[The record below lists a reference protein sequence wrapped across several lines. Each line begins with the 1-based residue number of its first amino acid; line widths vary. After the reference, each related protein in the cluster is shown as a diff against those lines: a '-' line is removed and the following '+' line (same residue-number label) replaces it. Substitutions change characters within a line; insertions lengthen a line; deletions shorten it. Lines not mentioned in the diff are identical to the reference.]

1 MTCRVA
7 ANNSPVL
14 PQQRRP
20 TLPPDTKG
28 GGCVVGTVKLL
39 RVPDVRRLA
48 YARLATVVGDFALPV
63 VLVVLVHGRPIAVGF
78 VLGAHVAG
86 SLVVALV
93 GARLARRLRP
103 ERVIV
108 ASNLGSAAV
117 QGIVVGLFAVHAL
130 SVPVLVGLVF
140 CRGFSSAFFNPAA
153 QGLRPRILAPEQRK
167 AGNALLGLALATGVV
182 LGPLVGWGLVVSV
195 GAVGALGVDGLALV
209 FSAVAVAQIR
219 VSGAGPVADRVGTA
233 VILRAGWREVRTRR
247 WLLCT
252 VVMLAGVN
260 LLAAGPLLT
269 LAPVVA
275 GGAASYAA
283 MLSAIGFGAVGGGVL
298 CAYPKD
304 GMWLV
309 PAAAGP
315 LALELRGPPLPVDP
329 ALMAVG

>member
-219 VSGAGPVADRVGTA
+219 VAGAGPVAGRVGTA
-233 VILRAGWREVRTRR
+233 GTPSPGWTEAGTGRGV
-247 WLLCT
+247 LCT
-252 VVMLAGVN
+252 VVLVGAGHVRARGPV
-260 LLAAGPLLT
+260 LAARP
-269 LAPVVA
+269 
-275 GGAASYAA
+275 GG
-283 MLSAIGFGAVGGGVL
+283 GRVGGGR
-298 CAYPKD
+298 
-304 GMWLV
+304 
-309 PAAAGP
+309 PAGAA
-315 LALELRGPPLPVDP
+315 R
-329 ALMAVG
+329 M